1 MALCSCRRKTRGDTH
16 HLQEW
21 TLVSI
26 IRVLLCSLGIIS
38 NCLVWPIEG
47 TDAGLSMTVDDTDD
61 DEMEFT
67 SLSSNPML
75 RRKWLGSDHNTS
87 SRAQCTQHSRT
98 FMPSKHKFLE
108 AEICPERCSFDP
120 FLLESLANYL

>member
-1 MALCSCRRKTRGDTH
+1 
-16 HLQEW
+16 
-21 TLVSI
+21 
-26 IRVLLCSLGIIS
+26 
-38 NCLVWPIEG
+38 
-47 TDAGLSMTVDDTDD
+47 MTVDDTDD